1 MCNWGISACPLGTVP
16 TWLGSRPHVSRGAP
30 GRSSRLEGLGPR
42 PALKHHG
49 NPQSS
54 EEVTNITVTKLN
66 VIIMVTT
73 TKALF
78 FLVLT
83 MSQALCETQCT

>member
-1 MCNWGISACPLGTVP
+1 MYPVVPLVEVP
-16 TWLGSRPHVSRGAP
+16 GWKALDLG
-30 GRSSRLEGLGPR
+30 

-83 MSQALCETQCT
+83 MSQALCETVYMISSHS